1 MKVILLQDIENLGK
15 KYDVKNVADGY
26 ARNFLLP
33 KGMAKLA
40 NKENLEWLKREKERE
55 AEKAEKML
63 KKVQEL
69 AAQVDGQEVVISV
82 KIGKKG
88 ELFEKITKQ
97 KISEKLK
104 EMGFAIKKTQIE
116 LKEPIREL
124 GEFPVKIYF
133 DHGLEAEVR
142 VIVAEEE

>member
-142 VIVAEEE
+142 IIVAEEE